1 LKKLHES
8 IELLFSNNDFKPVLR
23 ICRPFIRK
31 RPELLHQAI
40 SNNYS
45 DLISNF
51 VSVAGTDL
59 LQQKNQFGETVL
71 LHATRL
77 HRIDIIK
84 AVLDRENSN
93 ILLEDINNKEQN
105 IFHILALHANSDEIF
120 DLFIDY
126 LLKKSINI
134 QEAFDH
140 VDEDH
145 HTPLQLT
152 ILNNNLPAT
161 RHLLKYF
168 NKNVCETTN
177 HIGENLIHLAVR
189 FGDVT
194 MLKYLLGDEQFIEQG
209 HQTSLTMTPIE
220 LARSL
225 KRQDMVEYLK
235 EIYPQPEIDED
246 ENSNSD

>member
-1 LKKLHES
+1 MKKLHES
-8 IELLFSNNDFKPVLR
+8 IELLFSNNDFKPILR

-31 RPELLHQAI
+31 NPELLHQAI

-84 AVLDRENSN
+84 GVLDRENSN
-93 ILLEDINNKEQN
+93 TLLEDINNKEQN

-126 LLKKSINI
+126 LLKKSIDI
-134 QEAFDH
+134 RKTFDH
-140 VDEDH
+140 VDEDY
-145 HTPLQLT
+145 HTPLQLA
-152 ILNNNLPAT
+152 ILNNNLPAML
-161 RHLLKYF
+161 HLLRYF
-168 NKNVCETTN
+168 HNDLY
-177 HIGENLIHLAVR
+177 I
-189 FGDVT
+189 
-194 MLKYLLGDEQFIEQG
+194 
-209 HQTSLTMTPIE
+209 S
-220 LARSL
+220 
-225 KRQDMVEYLK
+225 
-235 EIYPQPEIDED
+235 
-246 ENSNSD
+246 